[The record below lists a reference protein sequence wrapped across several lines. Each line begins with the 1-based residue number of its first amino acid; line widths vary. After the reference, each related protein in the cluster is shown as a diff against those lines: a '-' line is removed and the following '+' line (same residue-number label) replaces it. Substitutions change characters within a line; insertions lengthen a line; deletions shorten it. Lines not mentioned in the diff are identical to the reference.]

1 MHVCI
6 SCMNACIAACMH
18 ASFCYFVV
26 VVVVVVKQQINQ
38 EVKTVKAIHC
48 IQTWSTEEK
57 DSSSTDIWCLSL

>member
-6 SCMNACIAACMH
+6 SCMH
-18 ASFCYFVV
+18 ASFCYF